1 MKREDAPPGCHMP
14 VLGSIITDLNPSPG
28 GGEGVPPLLPLQVPL
43 LVLLLVLLP
52 PGGGGSSTTQLLKYK
67 VMRSRTHTHIQ
78 IEIQLL
84 KVSKLD

>member
-43 LVLLLVLLP
+43 LVLLLVLLS
-52 PGGGGSSTTQLLKYK
+52 PGGRREFHHSTAQIQSNAIKDPH
-67 VMRSRTHTHIQ
+67 THTNRNTTAQ
-78 IEIQLL
+78 SQ
-84 KVSKLD
+84 